1 MKVGDGAIVGANSLV
16 TKDVEPYSIV
26 FGTPASFHRYRF
38 DEADRNKLIA
48 LKWWQ
53 WDDEK
58 IKLFMDV
65 MDDPKK
71 FIERA
76 ENN

>member
-1 MKVGDGAIVGANSLV
+1 
-16 TKDVEPYSIV
+16 
-26 FGTPASFHRYRF
+26 
-38 DEADRNKLIA
+38 LIA

-76 ENN
+76 EKN